1 MLIWILVNK
10 ANPENSLAI
19 QRYIDEAEALGWECR
34 KIGAD
39 TIDIIVNREGE
50 RSLILEGERT
60 VLPDVVIPKTGAGSS
75 YFVLAILRQ
84 LEKLGVVVVNN
95 ADSVMLAKDK
105 LQSFQVLA
113 TESLPIPKTM
123 LAKFPVPP
131 ELIEKE
137 FGYPFV
143 MKKLSGSQGRG
154 VMLIKEH
161 QQLEDVLGMMDT
173 TTKDENHLIFQQYIS
188 ASKGMDLRVI
198 VVGGRAIGAMKRT
211 GKAGS
216 FKANF
221 SAGGTVENYPL
232 TQEIEWL
239 AIEAANT
246 LGLSLAGVDLLFD
259 DKGHFQICEVN
270 SNPGIEGFEQATNI
284 NVPGEVYKFLALK
297 FPSFPQ
303 PSKVKSV

>member
-10 ANPENSLAI
+10 ANPENSPAS
-19 QRYIDEAEALGWECR
+19 QRYIDEAEAMGYQCR

-50 RSLILEGERT
+50 RSLILEGEKT

-95 ADSVMLAKDK
+95 AEAVMLAKDK
-105 LQSFQVLA
+105 LQSFQALA
-113 TESLPIPKTM
+113 AESLPIPKTM
-123 LAKFPVPP
+123 LAKFPIPP
-131 ELIEKE
+131 ELLERE
-137 FGYPFV
+137 FGFPFV

-154 VMLIKEH
+154 VMLIKDP
-161 QQLEDVLGMMDT
+161 QQLEDVLGMMDNT
-173 TTKDENHLIFQQYIS
+173 KKDENHLIFQQYIK
-188 ASKGMDLRVI
+188 ASKGIDLRVI

-232 TQEIEWL
+232 TQDIEWL

-259 DKGHFQICEVN
+259 ENGQFQICEVN
-270 SNPGIEGFEQATNI
+270 SNPGLEGFEMATGI
-284 NVPGEVYKFLALK
+284 NVPKEVYKFLQLK
-297 FPSFPQ
+297 FQS
-303 PSKVKSV
+303 